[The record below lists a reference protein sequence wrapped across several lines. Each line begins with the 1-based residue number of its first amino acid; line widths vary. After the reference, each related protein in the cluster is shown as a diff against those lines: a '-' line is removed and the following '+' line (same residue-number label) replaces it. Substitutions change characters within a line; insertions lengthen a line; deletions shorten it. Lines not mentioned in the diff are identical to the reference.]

1 MSTCVTLLAN
11 LLCVWSV
18 LTEVVL
24 VVVVMLATS
33 WLLHHQL
40 TTRVI
45 LVFSLDL
52 TSVPGRT
59 VRFLVSSRN
68 YLNFVIHYSMPCLA
82 LAVKVQCA
90 HVVAAGLTG
99 HCFVGHGISRSHITG
114 YIYYCVQ
121 ATASTTRWRVSQSRR
136 RCHVSSS
143 RCRDQ
148 LQAALTSDMLFSAPS
163 STFLPFSSTVIY
175 YCYYTGFSPIFK
187 YYTVVHKRC
196 GSGSK
201 LFATTYANLDQ
212 FLYFFAPHILWTRCC
227 TLALLRF
234 TICISPLLAAC
245 FRGSRFWRISVSN
258 AFNVMQ
264 GAAHL
269 LHYTMFSMHHL
280 TWVILDMNGDCCRTI
295 VIITGAVPTMW
306 QPRDSSSA
314 VPIVSRDSSRGPIFS
329 IPVLRIEEFGWD
341 PWIWDPRIGTSRRE
355 GCIVLYFSTELCI
368 SK

>member
-82 LAVKVQCA
+82 LALKVQCA

-148 LQAALTSDMLFSAPS
+148 LQAALTSDILFSAPS

-175 YCYYTGFSPIFK
+175 CCYYTGFSPIFK

-212 FLYFFAPHILWTRCC
+212 FLYFLHHIFYERD
-227 TLALLRF
+227 
-234 TICISPLLAAC
+234 
-245 FRGSRFWRISVSN
+245 
-258 AFNVMQ
+258 
-264 GAAHL
+264 AAHWLYCVLQFASVPYWQHALGVAGFDEYQLVML
-269 LHYTMFSMHHL
+269 LMWCKVLHTCFTTL
-280 TWVILDMNGDCCRTI
+280 CLACTI
-295 VIITGAVPTMW
+295 W
-306 QPRDSSSA
+306 H
-314 VPIVSRDSSRGPIFS
+314 
-329 IPVLRIEEFGWD
+329 E
-341 PWIWDPRIGTSRRE
+341 
-355 GCIVLYFSTELCI
+355 
-368 SK
+368 